1 MCEKGGSVILK
12 SINSFNEIR
21 NLKENLNIEFKTCEK
36 ELNKD
41 FWDTYSSFAN
51 TDGGI
56 ILLGVKE
63 GKDNKSNII
72 IGVENPDKIIKEIVT
87 TANNPS
93 KVSENLL
100 KGSDILLITEKEKT
114 VIVVN
119 IAKLNFKSVRYT

>member
-1 MCEKGGSVILK
+1 MCEKGRSVILK

-63 GKDNKSNII
+63 GRDNKSNII

-100 KGSDILLITEKEKT
+100 KDSDILLITEKEKT

-119 IAKLNFKSVRYT
+119 IAKLNFKKRPL